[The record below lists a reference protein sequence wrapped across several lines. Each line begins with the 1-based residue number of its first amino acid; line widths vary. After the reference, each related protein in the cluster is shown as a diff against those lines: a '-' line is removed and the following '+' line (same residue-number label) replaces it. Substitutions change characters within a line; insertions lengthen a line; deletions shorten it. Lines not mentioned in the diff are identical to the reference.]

1 MGPMKRTRQP
11 VMRPDPRW
19 TRADR
24 PDLGPESDSVAM
36 RTFRSG
42 SAVVRW
48 AILVTRVG
56 VATAAVIAIA
66 MAAAFTLVDS
76 SL

>member
-1 MGPMKRTRQP
+1 MGAMKRTRQP
-11 VMRPDPRW
+11 VMRPDPRG

-24 PDLGPESDSVAM
+24 PDLGPEYDSVAM

-48 AILVTRVG
+48 AILVTVVG
-56 VATAAVIAIA
+56 VTTAAVIAIA
-66 MAAAFTLVDS
+66 MAAVFTLVDS

>member
-1 MGPMKRTRQP
+1 MVAMKRTRQP
-11 VMRPDPRW
+11 VMRPDPRR

-24 PDLGPESDSVAM
+24 PDLGPQYDSVAI
-36 RTFRSG
+36 RTFKSG
-42 SAVVRW
+42 SAVIRW
-48 AILVTRVG
+48 ALLITVVG
-56 VATAAVIAIA
+56 VGTAAVIAIA